1 MNYSNIIK
9 KLNKTYSIVIIPN
22 SNDSV
27 KKYSI
32 KAPFAKILATLL
44 LVLSVSL
51 SVYIINLSQ
60 NNVQA
65 KELSK
70 KDLQQQIELLSLS
83 LIEQNEVLSAS
94 NNQIKV
100 LQSNAAANKQKINEF
115 TNMYKQIADNY
126 ISKSN
131 RGSTVKSKSTS
142 QAGLDLIKLN
152 GIVEQLNKNFNS
164 DEQLLKEL
172 KSSKENLE
180 KVVNA
185 IPTLIPASGKISSPF
200 GMRNHPIKK
209 VNIEHDGVDISSSTG
224 DPILASAAGIV
235 EYSGYSKGYG
245 NNVIINHGNG
255 YRTLYA
261 HASKLLVTNGD
272 NIDKGQKI
280 ALVGSTGLSTGPHL
294 HFEIRINNIPVDPT
308 EYVDFSSYK

>member
-1 MNYSNIIK
+1 MNLSSIIK

-32 KAPFAKILATLL
+32 KAPFAKLLATLL
-44 LVLSVSL
+44 LVLSISF
-51 SVYIINLSQ
+51 SVYMINFSQ
-60 NNVQA
+60 SSVQA

-70 KDLQQQIELLSLS
+70 KDLQQQIETLSLS
-83 LIEQNEVLSAS
+83 LIEQNKLLAAS
-94 NNQIKV
+94 NNQIKT
-100 LQSNAAANKQKINEF
+100 LQSNEAANKQKINEF
-115 TNMYKQIADNY
+115 TAMYKQIADDY

-131 RGSTVKSKSTS
+131 RGSADKSKVTG
-142 QAGLDLIKLN
+142 QAGLDLIELN
-152 GIVEQLNKNFNS
+152 GIVEQLNKDFNS
-164 DEQLLKEL
+164 DEQLINEL
-172 KSSKENLE
+172 KNSKEKLE

-209 VNIEHDGVDISSSTG
+209 VNKEHDGVDIDSSTG

-235 EYSGYSKGYG
+235 EFSGYSSGYG
-245 NNVIINHGNG
+245 NHVIIDHGNG

-261 HASKLLVTNGD
+261 HSSKLLVKKGD
-272 NIDKGQKI
+272 TIKKGQKI

-294 HFEIRINNIPVDPT
+294 HFEIRINNTPVDPT
-308 EYVDFSSYK
+308 EYLDFTSSK